1 MNQIDPI
8 LELLQQDARMS
19 NADIAVQLKLTE
31 EEVAAKIAAREADG
45 TILGHHTIL
54 DPDKAGGEEVTALI
68 EVRLRPERGGGFDR
82 IAQRISKFDQV
93 RSCWLISGGYDL
105 SVVVDGTD
113 LREVAQFVSE
123 KLSTLDGVLSTATHF
138 YLKAYK
144 QAGFLS
150 RFEPSDAR
158 LPVTP

>member
-1 MNQIDPI
+1 MKSIDPI
-8 LELLQQDARMS
+8 LELLQRNSRLS
-19 NADIAVQLKLTE
+19 NADIATQLKLTE
-31 EEVAAKIAAREADG
+31 DEVAAKIAAWEADG

-54 DPDKAGGEEVTALI
+54 DPERAGNGNVTALI
-68 EVRLRPERGGGFDR
+68 EVKLQPERGGGFDR
-82 IAQRISKFDQV
+82 LAQRISKFDQV

-105 SVVVDGTD
+105 SVVVDGAD

-123 KLSTLDGVLSTATHF
+123 RLSTLEGVVSTATHF

-150 RFEPSDAR
+150 QTETESRR

>member
-8 LELLQQDARMS
+8 LELLQQNARMS
-19 NADIAVQLKLTE
+19 NADIAVQLKLKE
-31 EEVAAKIAAREADG
+31 EEVAAKIAAWEADG

-54 DPDKAGGEEVTALI
+54 DPEKANAHEVTALI
-68 EVRLRPERGGGFDR
+68 EVRLRPERDGGFDR
-82 IAQRISKFDQV
+82 IAKRISQFDQV

-105 SVVVDGTD
+105 AVTVDGTD

-123 KLSTLDGVLSTATHF
+123 KLSTLEGVLSTATHF

-144 QAGFLS
+144 QARFLS
-150 RFEPSDAR
+150 KADSTDSR